1 LRLLL
6 LLSALIAGMTGLIAG
21 PAAAREPAAIAAA
34 LAGGS
39 EQARPAAEVR
49 RPADDFATA
58 LAASF
63 TPVLYDQVLAPQ
75 SHPVSERR
83 NE

>member
-34 LAGGS
+34 LASGS
-39 EQARPAAEVR
+39 EQARPVAEVR
-49 RPADDFATA
+49 RPSDDSTGDLGTA
-58 LAASF
+58 CARRLRD
-63 TPVLYDQVLAPQ
+63 PVQAPQ
-75 SHPVSERR
+75 SHPVNERR